1 MGRAKHCTVEE
12 RKTIKKL
19 ISEGNTYAQVGRI
32 IGCSNKIICNALK
45 YDIKPET
52 RGRKT
57 VMSPKMLTRLVRESK
72 KDPFKQASELKK
84 GSKAKDLSYYN
95 FYILFT

>member
-1 MGRAKHCTVEE
+1 
-12 RKTIKKL
+12 
-19 ISEGNTYAQVGRI
+19 
-32 IGCSNKIICNALK
+32 
-45 YDIKPET
+45 
-52 RGRKT
+52 
-57 VMSPKMLTRLVRESK
+57 MSPKMLTRLVRESK